1 MLRLNCGGCAVVVVR
16 RLWPTGTAVVGI
28 GIGIRATGHKAEH
41 KAEQSSGCC
50 RCFER
55 TVIVHLIRRHAP
67 RPALVFV
74 TGHRPPAT
82 GVGAGAGSDG
92 REGRWKARRSPRPV

>member
-1 MLRLNCGGCAVVVVR
+1 M
-16 RLWPTGTAVVGI
+16 
-28 GIGIRATGHKAEH
+28 GIRETERKAGH
-41 KAEQSSGCC
+41 KAEQSSSCW

-67 RPALVFV
+67 RPAPVFV

-82 GVGAGAGSDG
+82 GHRPPATGHRPPATGAGSGSGG